1 MSNDRYHRQAL
12 VPSIGEA
19 GQQRLAEASV
29 LVIGCGALGTVSA
42 DLLARAGIGHIR
54 IADRDI
60 VEVTNLQRQVLFD
73 ESDLASPKATAAR
86 DRLHS
91 INSTIDIEA
100 FVEDVDASNIERLAD
115 GCTAFVDGLDNF
127 ETRYL
132 LNDLAVSTNRPW
144 FYGGAVG
151 TTGMSAAIIPGES
164 PCLRCV
170 FPEPPAPGLNPTCDT
185 AGVLG
190 PVVHMVAAHQAMQA
204 IKFLSG
210 HAEAVDR
217 RVHSFDAWANTRHAM
232 DITVPRE
239 DCPCCGLRRFQW
251 LQGQRTS
258 STTVLCGRDAVQ
270 VKPDPGSDSMRL
282 DALAERLADHG
293 TFRGT
298 SDVLHGR
305 LEEAGVDLTVFPD
318 GRALIKGST
327 TPEQARTIYAR
338 YIGT

>member
-1 MSNDRYHRQAL
+1 MSDERYHRQSL

-29 LVIGCGALGTVSA
+29 LVVGCGALGTVSA
-42 DLLARAGIGHIR
+42 DLLARAGIGHLR

-60 VEVTNLQRQVLFD
+60 VDVTNLQRQVLFD

-86 DRLHS
+86 NRLRS

-100 FVEDVDASNIERLAD
+100 FVVDVDASNIERLAD
-115 GCTAFVDGLDNF
+115 GCTAIVDGLDNF

-132 LNDLAVSTNRPW
+132 VNDLAVSTNRPW

-151 TTGMSAAIIPGES
+151 TTGMSAAIMPGES

-170 FPEPPAPGLNPTCDT
+170 FPEPPAPGLSPTCDT
-185 AGVLG
+185 AGILG

-210 HAEAVDR
+210 HAEAVDQ

-232 DITVPRE
+232 DISVPRK
-239 DCPCCGLRRFQW
+239 DCPCCGLRRFEW
-251 LQGQRTS
+251 LQEQRIS

-270 VKPDPGSDSMRL
+270 VKPDPGCA
-282 DALAERLADHG
+282 ALQLGVLADRLAKHG
-293 TFRGT
+293 TFRE
-298 SDVLHGR
+298 SSEVLHGR

-327 TPEQARTIYAR
+327 TPEHARTIYAR